1 MSEEVRAVASVSAD
15 FLGDASFRREYGL
28 KYAYY
33 AGAMYKGIASVDL
46 VVAMGR
52 AGLLGFLGTG
62 GLKIE
67 DVEVAIGQ
75 IKRALN
81 GGEAYGV
88 NLLSSLDDPSYE
100 SAIVDLYLREQVRV
114 VEASAFMQV
123 TKSLV
128 KYRLTGISRQDDGR
142 IVVPNRIIAKV
153 SHPKV
158 AEAFMRPAPSSVV
171 EKLLSNNE
179 ITPAEAELSGLV
191 PVASDICVESDSGG
205 HTDQGVAHVLMPAMS
220 VLRDEIS
227 GEYQYA
233 QKIRVGAAGGLGSP
247 GAIASAF
254 MQGADFVVTGSVNQ
268 CTVEAG
274 ISDAVKDLL
283 QDMRV
288 EDTAYAPAGDMFELG
303 AKVQV
308 LKKGTFFPA
317 RANKLYELYQR
328 YNGLDE
334 IDERTRKTIQDK
346 YFHRSF
352 DDVWQETR
360 AFYAKK
366 APSKIAAIEK
376 NPKQKMALIFK
387 WYFIHST
394 RLSMQG
400 DSSKVVDYQI
410 HCGPALGTFNQ
421 WVKGTELESWRVRK
435 VAEIAESLMSAAA
448 LVVSDRVNYFS
459 KFIEKAH

>member
-1 MSEEVRAVASVSAD
+1 MSEEVQAAGSVSAG
-15 FLGDASFRREYGL
+15 FLGDESFRREYGL

-52 AGLLGFLGTG
+52 AGLLGFLGSG
-62 GLKIE
+62 GLKIN
-67 DVEVAIGQ
+67 DVENAIRQ
-75 IKRALN
+75 IKRELVS
-81 GGEAYGV
+81 GEAFGV

-100 SAIVDLYLREQVRV
+100 SAIVDVYLREQVRV

-123 TKSLV
+123 TKNLV
-128 KYRLTGISRQDDGR
+128 KYRLTGISRGEDGR
-142 IVVPNRIIAKV
+142 ILVPNRIIAKV

-158 AEAFMRPAPSSVV
+158 AEAFMRPAPSSIV
-171 EKLLSNNE
+171 EKLLNSNE
-179 ITPAEAELSGLV
+179 ISRDEAELSGLV

-220 VLRDEIS
+220 ALRDDIS
-227 GEYQYA
+227 AEYQYA

-268 CTVEAG
+268 CTIEAG

-328 YNGLDE
+328 YSGLDD
-334 IDERTRKTIQDK
+334 IDERTRQTIQDK

-352 DDVWQETR
+352 DEVWRETR
-360 AFYAKK
+360 VFYEKK
-366 APSKIAAIEK
+366 FPSKIAAIEK

-387 WYFIHST
+387 WYFVHST

-400 DSSKVVDYQI
+400 DPSKVVDYQI

-421 WVKGTELESWRVRK
+421 WVKGTALENWRSRK
-435 VAEIAESLMSAAA
+435 VADIAESLMSAAA
-448 LVVSDRVNYFS
+448 LVVRDRVTYFS
-459 KFIEKAH
+459 KVLDKVC